1 MEQTLIEMSMKGR
14 AAFVTGASKGIG
26 LAIATNFA
34 KAGASVA
41 IAARRQSELDSACAS
56 IMAAAGGSCHV
67 IGISADIGAAADC
80 TRAFKAAETAFGKVD
95 VLVNNAGTSRAM
107 PFEDV
112 TDAMWQEDFDLKV
125 FGAIRL
131 ARLAFPGM
139 KMRRWGRIINILN
152 IGAKAPRAGSVPT
165 SVSRA
170 AGLALTKVLANEG
183 APHNILVNGLHVG
196 LIRSEQHDK
205 KHAAEN
211 KGRTLDAFYAEMGQ
225 RVPLGRVGTAE
236 EFANVAL
243 FLASD
248 AGSYVTGT
256 SINVDGGTSP
266 VV

>member
-1 MEQTLIEMSMKGR
+1 MIEMRMTGR
-14 AAFVTGASKGIG
+14 AALVTGGSKGIG

-34 KAGASVA
+34 RAGASVA
-41 IAARRQSELDSACAS
+41 IVARRQAELDAARAA
-56 IMAAAGGSCHV
+56 IIAAAGGAAKV
-67 IGISADIGAAADC
+67 AAISADVGTAEGC
-80 TRAFKAAETAFGKVD
+80 TRAFEATQSAFGKVD
-95 VLVNNAGTSRAM
+95 VLVNNAGTSRAQA
-107 PFEDV
+107 FETV
-112 TDAMWQEDFDLKV
+112 TDEDWQLDFDLKV

-139 KMRRWGRIINILN
+139 KSRKWGRIINILN
-152 IGAKAPRAGSVPT
+152 IGAKVPRAASVPT

-183 APHNILVNGLHVG
+183 APFNVLVNGLHVG
-196 LIRSEQHDK
+196 LIKSEQHELRNAK
-205 KHAAEN
+205 L
-211 KGRTLDAFYAEMGQ
+211 GRNNMDEVYAEMG
-225 RVPLGRVGTAE
+225 RNVPIGRIGEAE

-256 SINVDGGTSP
+256 SINVDGGLSP

>member
-1 MEQTLIEMSMKGR
+1 MTGR
-14 AAFVTGASKGIG
+14 AALVTGASKGIG

-41 IAARRQSELDSACAS
+41 IVARRQPELDAARAS
-56 IMAAAGGSCHV
+56 IIAAAGGSAKV
-67 IGISADIGAAADC
+67 VAISADVGSAGEC
-80 TRAFKAAETAFGKVD
+80 TRVFKSVESAFGKVD
-95 VLVNNAGTSRAM
+95 VIVNNAGTSSAQA
-107 PFEDV
+107 FETV
-112 TDAMWQEDFDLKV
+112 TDEMWQDDFDLKV
-125 FGAIRL
+125 FAAIRF
-131 ARLAFPGM
+131 ARLGFPGM
-139 KMRRWGRIINILN
+139 KQRKWGRIINILN
-152 IGAKAPRAGSVPT
+152 IGAKVPRAASVPT

-183 APHNILVNGLHVG
+183 APYNILVNGLHVG

-205 KHAAEN
+205 KHAVEN
-211 KGRTLDAFYAEMGQ
+211 KGRSLDAFYDEMGT
-225 RVPLGRVGTAE
+225 RIPIGRVGEAE

-256 SINVDGGTSP
+256 SINVDGGLSP